1 MPNVQF
7 VLDNDFDFDKIY
19 NLLSEAIKNNNLGNK
34 VVLSFET
41 INLSLKDYQKLI
53 ELCQDRQVYIVVT
66 KESTMNKLV
75 DLNNENVE
83 IINFYEQI
91 KDNQN
96 YLILDGLRLSDKGS
110 SALSKI
116 LIEVLK

>member
-1 MPNVQF
+1 
-7 VLDNDFDFDKIY
+7 
-19 NLLSEAIKNNNLGNK
+19 
-34 VVLSFET
+34 
-41 INLSLKDYQKLI
+41 
-53 ELCQDRQVYIVVT
+53 
-66 KESTMNKLV
+66 MNKLV

-91 KDNQN
+91 KDNKN
-96 YLILDGLRLSDKGS
+96 YLILDGLHLSDKGS

>member
-1 MPNVQF
+1 M
-7 VLDNDFDFDKIY
+7 
-19 NLLSEAIKNNNLGNK
+19 
-34 VVLSFET
+34 VLSFET
-41 INLSLKDYQKLI
+41 INLSLKEYQKLV

-91 KDNQN
+91 KDNEN
-96 YLILDGLRLSDKGS
+96 YLILDGLHLSDTGS
-110 SALSKI
+110 SALSKVLIDI
-116 LIEVLK
+116 LK